1 MKKFVSILVPTDF
14 SASAKAAAHYAAQLA
29 LKMKAKVILLSVVE
43 MDTSE
48 VVLHNWKKL
57 ENQLKRAAKR
67 DLEKLLKEVKSRAAD
82 GLEISYDIAAGIPM
96 QDVIER
102 YAREK
107 KVDLIVMGTK
117 GATGL
122 RKILRG
128 TNTARV
134 IEHSSVPVIAIP
146 AKATFKQLKKIVY
159 ATDLKNVTKEI
170 QSLCAFAGLFQAE
183 ILILHTVPA
192 KGRPSRINK
201 KLEPGIID
209 AAHYSAISYH
219 QVSNDRV
226 SQAISLFVDETQ
238 ADMLAMF
245 THELDFYEKLFGQS
259 VTRTL
264 AFESRVPLLV
274 FNRTKK

>member
-57 ENQLKRAAKR
+57 ENQLRRSAKR

-82 GLEISYDIAAGIPM
+82 DLDISYDIAAGIPM
-96 QDVIER
+96 QEVIER

-107 KVDLIVMGTK
+107 KVNLIVMGTK

-159 ATDLKNVTKEI
+159 ATDLKNIAKEI
-170 QSLCAFAGLFQAE
+170 QSLCAFASLFQAE

-192 KGRPSRINK
+192 KGSGRLDK
-201 KLEPGIID
+201 KLEPELINV
-209 AAHYSAISYH
+209 AHYSAISYH
-219 QVSNDRV
+219 QVGSD
-226 SQAISLFVDETQ
+226 SIDQAISRFVDETQ
-238 ADMLAMF
+238 ADMLTMF
-245 THELDFYEKLFGQS
+245 TRELDFYQKLFGKS
-259 VTRTL
+259 VTRTM
-264 AFESRVPLLV
+264 AFQSRVPLLV
-274 FNRTKK
+274 FNRTKG

>member
-1 MKKFVSILVPTDF
+1 MKKFVTILVPTDF

-29 LKMKAKVILLSVVE
+29 MRMKAKVILLSVIE

-48 VVLHNWKKL
+48 VVLSNWKKL
-57 ENQLKRAAKR
+57 ENQLKSIAKR
-67 DLEKLLKEVKSRAAD
+67 DLEKLLKEVKSKVHD
-82 GLEISYDIAAGIPM
+82 GLDISYDMDAGIPM
-96 QDVIER
+96 EAVIER

-107 KVDLIVMGTK
+107 KVNLIVMGTK

-122 RKILRG
+122 KKMIRG

-134 IEHSSVPVIAIP
+134 IEHSSIPVIAIP
-146 AKATFKQLKKIVY
+146 TKATFKQIKKIVY
-159 ATDLKNVTKEI
+159 ASDLKNVTKEI
-170 QSLCAFAGLFQAE
+170 QSLSALASLFQAE

-192 KGRPSRINK
+192 KGTGRLK
-201 KLEPGIID
+201 KNLEPEIIE

-219 QVSNDRV
+219 QVTNDRIGP
-226 SQAISLFVDETQ
+226 AISKFVDETK

-259 VTRTL
+259 VTRAM

-274 FNRTKK
+274 FNRSNR

>member
-29 LKMKAKVILLSVVE
+29 LQMKAKVILLSVVE

-57 ENQLKRAAKR
+57 ENQLKRSAKR
-67 DLEKLLKEVKSRAAD
+67 DLEKLIKEVKSKATD
-82 GLEISYDIAAGIPM
+82 LDVSYDIAAGIPM
-96 QDVIER
+96 QEVIER

-107 KVDLIVMGTK
+107 KVNLIVMGTK

-159 ATDLKNVTKEI
+159 ATDLKNVVKEI
-170 QSLCAFAGLFQAE
+170 QSLSALASLFQAE

-192 KGRPSRINK
+192 KGTGRLNK
-201 KLEPGIID
+201 KLEPEIIE

-226 SQAISLFVDETQ
+226 TQAISRFVDEKQ

-245 THELDFYEKLFGQS
+245 THELDFYEKLFGKS
-259 VTRTL
+259 VTRTM

-274 FNRTKK
+274 FSRAKK

>member
-29 LKMKAKVILLSVVE
+29 LKMKARVILLSVVE

-57 ENQLKRAAKR
+57 ENQLKRSAKR
-67 DLEKLLKEVKSRAAD
+67 DLEKLIKEVKSKATD
-82 GLEISYDIAAGIPM
+82 LDVSYDIAAGIPM
-96 QDVIER
+96 QEVIER

-107 KVDLIVMGTK
+107 KVNLIVMGTK

-159 ATDLKNVTKEI
+159 ATDLKNVVKEI
-170 QSLCAFAGLFQAE
+170 QSLSALASLFQAE

-192 KGRPSRINK
+192 KGTGRLNK
-201 KLEPGIID
+201 KLEPEIIE

-219 QVSNDRV
+219 QVRNDRV
-226 SQAISLFVDETQ
+226 TQAISRFVDEKQ

-259 VTRTL
+259 VTRTM

-274 FNRTKK
+274 FSRTKK

>member
-1 MKKFVSILVPTDF
+1 MKKFVTILVPTDF

-29 LKMKAKVILLSVVE
+29 VKVKAKVILLSVIE

-57 ENQLKRAAKR
+57 ENQMKRSAKR
-67 DLEKLLKEVKSRAAD
+67 DLEKLLKEVKSSATD
-82 GLEISYDIAAGIPM
+82 GLDISYDMAAGIPM
-96 QDVIER
+96 QEVIER
-102 YAREK
+102 YAQEK

-122 RKILRG
+122 KKILRG

-134 IEHSSVPVIAIP
+134 IEHSTIPVIAIP

-170 QSLCAFAGLFQAE
+170 QSLCALASLFQAE

-192 KGRPSRINK
+192 NGLGRLSK
-201 KLEPGIID
+201 KLEPELVN

-226 SQAISLFVDETQ
+226 DQAITRFVEETQ

-245 THELDFYEKLFGQS
+245 THELDFYEKLFGKS
-259 VTRTL
+259 VTRTM
-264 AFESRVPLLV
+264 AFQSRVPLLV
-274 FNRTKK
+274 FNRTAR